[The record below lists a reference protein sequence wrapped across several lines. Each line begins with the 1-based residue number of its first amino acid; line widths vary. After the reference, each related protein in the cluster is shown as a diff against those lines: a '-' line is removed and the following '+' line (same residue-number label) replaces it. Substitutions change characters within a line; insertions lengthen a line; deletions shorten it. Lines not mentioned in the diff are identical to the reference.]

1 MRSSIAVALTLLAV
15 PAAPLEP
22 PAAAPLAFERLYSPE
37 PTGAGEHARIAPETL
52 SLGGRK
58 VRMVGHMVRM
68 ELPPRA
74 AFYLAAR
81 PVEADE
87 SGGGT
92 ADLPPSVVRVEVPW
106 IAGEVPW
113 IDGPLEVIGRLE
125 LGRAEDD
132 EGRVSWIRIVM
143 EAPGGAP
150 P

>member
-1 MRSSIAVALTLLAV
+1 MLPSVAVAITLLAA
-15 PAAPLEP
+15 PAAPREP
-22 PAAAPLAFERLYSPE
+22 PTAAPLAFERLYSPG
-37 PTGAGEHARIAPETL
+37 PKGARIAPETQA
-52 SLGGRK
+52 LGGRK

-92 ADLPPSVVRVEVPW
+92 ADLPPAVVRVEVPW

-113 IDGPLEVIGRLE
+113 IDGPVEVIGRLE
-125 LGRAEDD
+125 LGRVEDD